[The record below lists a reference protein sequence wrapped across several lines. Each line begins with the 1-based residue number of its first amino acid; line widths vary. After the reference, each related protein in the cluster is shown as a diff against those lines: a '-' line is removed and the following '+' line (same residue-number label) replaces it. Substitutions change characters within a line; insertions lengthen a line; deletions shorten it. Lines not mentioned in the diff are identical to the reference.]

1 MADDKPPTD
10 AEQEA
15 AFRQSMAFNSEAV
28 RSGLF
33 AAALDIA
40 DELRKAGVPHGE
52 ACLLTGAAEFVAQL
66 WQQVGHKGGIPPM
79 KTRSTLLKEINTFY
93 GKHVRATRQGAS
105 KPTKH

>member
-1 MADDKPPTD
+1 MTDAPLTD

-15 AFRQSMAFNSEAV
+15 AWRRHMAFNAEAA

-40 DELRKAGVPHGE
+40 TTMREQGVAQGE

-66 WQQVGHKGGIPPM
+66 WQQVG
-79 KTRSTLLKEINTFY
+79 E
-93 GKHVRATRQGAS
+93 
-105 KPTKH
+105 